1 MKLHYQILFILFW
14 NLFGFSQTLETL
26 KSDTQKM
33 YDASYNMDYE
43 TILDYTHPKILEL
56 VNRDQMI
63 LAMEQTFEN
72 EQLKIRFVHSNP
84 TFNYSDVKTI
94 DGKSF
99 CRVSYVNTMR
109 LTFEDQLTPKRAEEM
124 VEDFKSS
131 GDYSM
136 VRFEK
141 DRNSFF
147 IEGNSIL
154 IAISDESTKGTWK
167 FITYS
172 KRQTADSE
180 MIVGK
185 EALKLLGL

>member
-109 LTFEDQLTPKRAEEM
+109 MTFEDKLTPKRAEEM
-124 VEDFKSS
+124 VKDFKSS
-131 GDYSM
+131 GDYST

-147 IEGNSIL
+147 IEGNSIM
-154 IAISDESTKGTWK
+154 IAISDDYTKETWK
-167 FITYS
+167 FVNYS
-172 KRQTADSE
+172 KSQTANSE
-180 MIVGK
+180 MIIGK
-185 EALKLLGL
+185 EVMNALGL